1 MSLPDAWLAMRYVTY
16 SLCELQR
23 WICLALLCCPKA
35 LATENSPALLLLKS
49 VLKDTWVVQLCP
61 NEVLYIH
68 GEFENAAKLSKEK
81 ELHKIVEEQAAAL
94 PAQAV
99 SFHYQRRVCV
109 GHYLQQTINIINDQ
123 PGILGPK
130 LPTILLTLSL
140 AKNEI
145 FWFLIHMKRPLKNMR
160 YKEGDWT
167 DPLFASFLFF
177 TEKLIGML
185 VEHEMIVRRYY
196 LEFLINF
203 DGPKLT
209 SLVEKFGNISSV
221 ELRLLNAFCRR
232 LSQLSDCGPTKQ
244 LGYEGWQLDHLRF
257 QGLPITF
264 FCYIISLTEPI
275 RSFWRNPLAQPKL
288 LKIKNY

>member
-1 MSLPDAWLAMRYVTY
+1 
-16 SLCELQR
+16 
-23 WICLALLCCPKA
+23 
-35 LATENSPALLLLKS
+35 
-49 VLKDTWVVQLCP
+49 LCP

-257 QGLPITF
+257 QVLLAESSCP
-264 FCYIISLTEPI
+264 TEI
-275 RSFWRNPLAQPKL
+275 VEDKEL
-288 LKIKNY
+288 LKALSTSTFHFSLVDEFHHSLNQTTNLKELFNYRVFLCKAKLPPFPLYPPAPALCVPL